1 MITDL
6 ETAVALV
13 QIELQ
18 QAKLTVEVLLRS
30 SERMLQEIRADHR
43 RVPPVY
49 LRIGLLF
56 SSARIPW

>member
-1 MITDL
+1 
-6 ETAVALV
+6 VALV